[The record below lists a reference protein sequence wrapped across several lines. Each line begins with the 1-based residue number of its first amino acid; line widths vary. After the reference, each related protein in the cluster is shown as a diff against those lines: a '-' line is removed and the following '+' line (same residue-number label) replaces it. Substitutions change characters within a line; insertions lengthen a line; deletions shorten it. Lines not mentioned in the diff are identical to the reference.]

1 MKKLITKPAVLFFLL
16 VSVLIAA
23 KPPGDSVQAKFKV
36 QNGNVQIA
44 GSSSLHDWT
53 EKSDKVTSEGTFTIT
68 NDKITALSG
77 LTFTVASKTLKS
89 EHTMMDN
96 NTYKAL
102 AADKNPNITYVA
114 NSATITQLD
123 ASTVTIKTTGK
134 LTIAGNTRET
144 EVIATAQVNAD
155 KSITVTGSKKFKMT
169 EYGIKPPTAMF
180 GTIKTGDDLTI
191 TYTLKF
197 IK

>member
-1 MKKLITKPAVLFFLL
+1 MKNRITKQAVLFFFLAAG
-16 VSVLIAA
+16 LIAA
-23 KPPGDSVQAKFKV
+23 KPIGDPVQVKFRA
-36 QNGNVQIA
+36 QSGGVQIA
-44 GSSSLHDWT
+44 GTSSLHDWT
-53 EKSDKVTSEGTFTIT
+53 EKSDKGIAEATFAMN
-68 NDKITALSG
+68 NDKITDLSA
-77 LTFTVASKTLKS
+77 LTFTLASKSLKS

-102 AADKNPNITYVA
+102 NADKNPNITFVGG
-114 NSATITQLD
+114 SATVTMID
-123 ASTVTIKTTGK
+123 ASTYTIKSTGK

-144 EVIATAQVNAD
+144 DIVATGKINPD

-169 EYGIKPPTAMF
+169 DYGIKPPTAML

-191 TYTLKF
+191 SYNLKF